1 MNIYIIDDLQTYTH
15 TVPNQENLPSVV
27 KTTNYYKEKIN

>member
-1 MNIYIIDDLQTYTH
+1 MDIYIIDDLQTYTH